1 MWRVVW
7 NAVIEDYRNVHHTHL
22 EQEEAQLQAPFPSG
36 YSGSQIFPQEAVK
49 DFSAGKKKKT
59 L

>member
-1 MWRVVW
+1 MWKVVW

-36 YSGSQIFPQEAVK
+36 
-49 DFSAGKKKKT
+49 
-59 L
+59 